1 MQTAREASFSPRTL
15 RMIWI
20 GLPITSFIWRTV
32 KAFFP
37 ETLRRYGKVTG
48 EPWQIKA
55 IAKELVIHVEEGEH
69 GTRALVKNSRRLPD
83 DQELTVA
90 APTIEELMYFMTK
103 R

>member
-1 MQTAREASFSPRTL
+1 M
-15 RMIWI
+15 
-20 GLPITSFIWRTV
+20 
-32 KAFFP
+32 
-37 ETLRRYGKVTG
+37 
-48 EPWQIKA
+48 
-55 IAKELVIHVEEGEH
+55 EEGEH